1 MISFILLYFVVW
13 FLRLI
18 GYLLEIVVW
27 FYNYLID
34 CILYL
39 LTQIL
44 VWEWTYFGSPISNI
58 PLLVVNF
65 VMEFTQSI
73 FNFLTYPPVILLGLL
88 ILYVVVYLLQQS
100 AQPPKE
106 NAIEKIVKVQND
118 EQNLCVICLSEQK
131 CMLIRP
137 CNHVCLCLECSNLM
151 KDKSKESECP
161 LCRVRIKLF
170 ERVYM

>member
-1 MISFILLYFVVW
+1 MGRPQFPDTLCMLTKLILLSLIQMISFILLYFVVW

-73 FNFLTYPPVILLGLL
+73 FNFLTYPPVIL
-88 ILYVVVYLLQQS
+88 
-100 AQPPKE
+100 
-106 NAIEKIVKVQND
+106 
-118 EQNLCVICLSEQK
+118 
-131 CMLIRP
+131 
-137 CNHVCLCLECSNLM
+137 NLM